1 MSTRPAGH
9 KIDGDELLACVT
21 GKKDYHQR
29 SSGKIETSCI
39 GAFLGPICLPTQVKR
54 AVDQVDMIVSLRKI
68 AQHAPEERID
78 LFGEQTHVAAA
89 REQTVK

>member
-1 MSTRPAGH
+1 
-9 KIDGDELLACVT
+9 
-21 GKKDYHQR
+21 
-29 SSGKIETSCI
+29 
-39 GAFLGPICLPTQVKR
+39 
-54 AVDQVDMIVSLRKI
+54 MILSLRKI